1 MNREVFENYLNKRF
15 QSASALTPE
24 QRLEVIETLI
34 SECRNS
40 GLVPIDHEHLARLN
54 PNDPAVQAV
63 LRGEEVIVAG
73 KKIRPEKGFSV
84 SVGNIQDL
92 KNASPTT
99 RLLFT
104 VGVGLVPI
112 LIGLYIIFTAF
123 TTKEESVPL
132 PTATPTSTPS
142 VVTFQQEQTPTP
154 ERSVYFDGTGNQDTN
169 QMDVPVSLEIGN
181 VHVLVRQSSF
191 GANVYTGSVG
201 NTWYPQQ
208 AEWLSGTQ
216 IRKVIA
222 VPDDVI
228 PEVLRAVGQTITL
241 RYKTGYTVTFT
252 ITNVLRVTI
261 DQIEIFQGSTPSLVL
276 VLYNKDTT
284 WRTVL
289 LAQQSDLVAQSNT
302 IQVTPTLVY
311 KQAVVVSQVRMRKDA
326 SINSEVIRTLEV
338 GETLKVLPVSPVYQN
353 EHYWV
358 NVQDEKGDT
367 GWVALKFIKIQ
378 E

>member
-191 GANVYTGSVG
+191 GANVYTGSG
-201 NTWYPQQ
+201 ENTWYPQQ

>member
-1 MNREVFENYLNKRF
+1 MNKEVFENYLNKRF

-191 GANVYTGSVG
+191 GANVYTGSGG

-326 SINSEVIRTLEV
+326 SINAEVIRTLEV